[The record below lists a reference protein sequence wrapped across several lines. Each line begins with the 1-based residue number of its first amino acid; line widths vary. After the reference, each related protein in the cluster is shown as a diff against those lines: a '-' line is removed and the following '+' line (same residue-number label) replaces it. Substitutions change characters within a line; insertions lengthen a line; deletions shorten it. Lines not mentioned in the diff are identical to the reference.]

1 MAFGKT
7 IGTRA
12 EVMHG
17 VAEMTS
23 GGLKKK
29 SLKYNPRGEIVSLKK
44 SNKAKKSSPLVKQGY
59 TKLAKKASKQ
69 AGGFVPMQKM

>member
-1 MAFGKT
+1 MAFAKT

-17 VAEMTS
+17 AAERTS

-29 SLKYNPRGEIVSLKK
+29 GLKYNPRGEIVSVKK
-44 SNKAKKSSPLVKQGY
+44 SQGAKKSSPLKKQGFI
-59 TKLAKKASKQ
+59 TEAKKAAKTT
-69 AGGFVPMQKM
+69 GGFVLMQKK

>member
-1 MAFGKT
+1 MAFAKT
-7 IGTRA
+7 VGTRA

-23 GGLKKK
+23 GGLKKNG
-29 SLKYNPRGEIVSLKK
+29 LKYNPRGEIVSVKK
-44 SNKAKKSSPLVKQGY
+44 SKKAKKSSPLVKQGY

-69 AGGFVPMQKM
+69 TGGFVLMQKM